1 MNNTMKQPSAPFT
14 FKKNEGVHALPD
26 AAIPSEK
33 KAAAGRGKPGRP
45 RDDEGGIRERQV
57 SAYLT
62 TEESEKFN
70 AKLDGRPAST
80 VVRRL
85 ILDYINHG

>member
-1 MNNTMKQPSAPFT
+1 MNKPMKQPLTPFS
-14 FKKNEGVHALPD
+14 FKKNEGVHALPET
-26 AAIPSEK
+26 ASASVRSSTS
-33 KAAAGRGKPGRP
+33 RGKPGRP

-62 TEESEKFN
+62 AEESEKLN

>member
-1 MNNTMKQPSAPFT
+1 MKQPTAAFS
-14 FKKNEGVHALPD
+14 FKKNEDVHALPE
-26 AAIPSEK
+26 AVS
-33 KAAAGRGKPGRP
+33 AAAKPTPNRGKPGRP
-45 RDDEGGIRERQV
+45 RDDEAGIRERQV

-62 TEESEKFN
+62 AEEFEKLN
-70 AKLDGRPAST
+70 GKLDGRPAST